1 MTPSNVHI
9 LHPTSPPL
17 AGFLRVGHTGHHKL
31 EALHAA
37 DRLGFS
43 RLVFDAAY
51 AVGQAD
57 FLRAQKAAGREI
69 VIDLNVAETA
79 MPGRFGSAVGKL
91 PWGNP
96 DRPWA
101 PGDFSAIRNDD
112 FAKRFAEFVANIGPS
127 AVLAPVHAAEGD
139 EWRSIDI
146 RATERLRMELDR
158 VGEKDV
164 AIDHLA
170 IIGAREFRDSEK
182 RAAALDGVGGLP
194 VQNLWVRIS
203 GFGATSTGA
212 RTRHVIEAARSLQD
226 LGLPLVLDM
235 AGGFAGL
242 SALAFGA
249 FGGISHGAGQRE
261 SFDLAHWRKPPNGKG
276 GGTSLR
282 AYVPDLDRYLTKEQ
296 LQVFFATRGT
306 KARFACA
313 DSSCCAHGHDDM
325 LENGHAHFITQRSR
339 QLEALSKIPP
349 SRRAENFL
357 LLQLDP
363 AVRST
368 RQASKLKFGDE
379 GVQKLVFDA
388 KSRLTRLRDALG
400 ALHEADGAAAPT
412 SASPLF
418 RGNRPESGGMS
429 VIQGGRP

>member
-9 LHPTSPPL
+9 LHPTSPLL

-37 DRLGFS
+37 DRLGLN

-79 MPGRFGSAVGKL
+79 MGGRFGSAVGKL

-96 DRPWA
+96 DRPWV
-101 PGDFSAIRNDD
+101 PGDFGATRNDD
-112 FAKRFAEFVANIGPS
+112 FAKRFAEFLANIGPS
-127 AVLAPVHAAEGD
+127 AVLAPVHVVEVD

-146 RATERLRMELDR
+146 RATERPRMELDR
-158 VGEKDV
+158 VGAKNV
-164 AIDHLA
+164 AIDHLV

-182 RAAALDGVGGLP
+182 RAAALDGAGDLP

-212 RTRHVIEAARSLQD
+212 RTRHVIEAARNLQD

-276 GGTSLR
+276 GGTSPR
-282 AYVPDLDRYLTKEQ
+282 AYVPELDRYLTEEQ
-296 LQVFFATRGT
+296 LQAFFAVRGT

-313 DSSCCAHGHDDM
+313 DSSCCTHGHEDM

-357 LLQLDP
+357 LRQLDP

-368 RQASKLKFGDE
+368 RQASKLKFGDN
-379 GVQKLVFDA
+379 GVQKLVIDA

-400 ALHEADGAAAPT
+400 ALHEADGAAVPT

-418 RGNRPESGGMS
+418 RGNRPGSGGMS
-429 VIQGGRP
+429 VVQGGRP

>member
-1 MTPSNVHI
+1 MTPPNVHI
-9 LHPTSPPL
+9 LHPTPPPF

-37 DRLGFS
+37 DRLGFI
-43 RLVFDAAY
+43 RLVFDAAH

-79 MPGRFGSAVGKL
+79 MRGRFGSAVGKL

-101 PGDFSAIRNDD
+101 PGDF
-112 FAKRFAEFVANIGPS
+112 G
-127 AVLAPVHAAEGD
+127 
-139 EWRSIDI
+139 
-146 RATERLRMELDR
+146 T
-158 VGEKDV
+158 
-164 AIDHLA
+164 
-170 IIGAREFRDSEK
+170 
-182 RAAALDGVGGLP
+182 
-194 VQNLWVRIS
+194 
-203 GFGATSTGA
+203 
-212 RTRHVIEAARSLQD
+212 
-226 LGLPLVLDM
+226 
-235 AGGFAGL
+235 
-242 SALAFGA
+242 ALAFGT
-249 FGGISHGAGQRE
+249 FGGISHYAGQRE
-261 SFDLAHWRKPPNGKG
+261 RFDLAHWRKPPNGKG
-276 GGTSLR
+276 GGT
-282 AYVPDLDRYLTKEQ
+282 
-296 LQVFFATRGT
+296 

-313 DSSCCAHGHDDM
+313 DSSCCTHGHEDM

-357 LLQLDP
+357 LRQFDP

-368 RQASKLKFGDE
+368 RQASKLKFGDN
-379 GVQKLVFDA
+379 GVQKLVVDA

-400 ALHEADGAAAPT
+400 ALHEADGAVVPT

-418 RGNRPESGGMS
+418 RGNRPGSGGMS

>member
-1 MTPSNVHI
+1 MTPSNIHI
-9 LHPTSPPL
+9 LHPTNPLL

-43 RLVFDAAY
+43 RLVFDAAH
-51 AVGQAD
+51 AAGQAD
-57 FLRAQKAAGREI
+57 FLRAQKAAGQEI

-79 MPGRFGSAVGKL
+79 MLGRFGSAVAKL

-101 PGDFSAIRNDD
+101 PDDFGATRNDD

-127 AVLAPVHAAEGD
+127 AVLAPVHAADGE

-146 RATERLRMELDR
+146 RATERLRIELDR
-158 VGEKDV
+158 AGAKDV
-164 AIDHLA
+164 AIDHLV
-170 IIGAREFRDSEK
+170 IIGAREFRESEK
-182 RAAALDGVGGLP
+182 RGAALDGVTDLP

-235 AGGFAGL
+235 AGGFVGL

-282 AYVPDLDRYLTKEQ
+282 AYVPDLDRYLTEEQ
-296 LQVFFATRGT
+296 LQAFFAVRGT

-313 DSSCCAHGHDDM
+313 DSSCCAHHEDM
-325 LENGHAHFITQRSR
+325 LENGHAHFMTQRSR
-339 QLEALSKIPP
+339 QLEALSRIPP

-357 LLQLDP
+357 LRQLDP

-379 GVQKLVFDA
+379 RVQKLVVDA

-400 ALHEADGAAAPT
+400 ALLEADGAAAPT
-412 SASPLF
+412 SASPPF
-418 RGNRPESGGMS
+418 RGTRLGPVGMS

>member
-17 AGFLRVGHTGHHKL
+17 AGYLRVGHTGHHKL

-51 AVGQAD
+51 TGRQAD
-57 FLRAQKAAGREI
+57 FLHAQKMAGREI

-79 MPGRFGSAVGKL
+79 MPGRFASTVKKL

-96 DRPWA
+96 DRPWI
-101 PGDFSAIRNDD
+101 PGDFGATRNND
-112 FAKRFAEFVANIGPS
+112 FAKRFAEFVTNIGPS
-127 AVLAPVHAAEGD
+127 AVLAPVHKAEGGK
-139 EWRSIDI
+139 WRSIDL

-158 VGEKDV
+158 AGAKDV
-164 AIDHLA
+164 AIDYLV
-170 IIGAREFRDSEK
+170 IIEAREFRDDEK
-182 RAAALDGVGGLP
+182 RAAALDGVSDLP
-194 VQNLWVRIS
+194 VQNLWVRVS

-212 RTRHVIEAARSLQD
+212 RTRNLIEAARCLQD
-226 LGLPLVLDM
+226 PGLPLVLDM
-235 AGGFAGL
+235 AGGFAGI
-242 SALAFGA
+242 STLAFGA
-249 FGGISHGAGQRE
+249 FGGISHGAAQHE
-261 SFDLAHWRKPPNGKG
+261 SFDLADWRKPPNGKG
-276 GGTSLR
+276 GGAYPR
-282 AYVPDLDRYLTKEQ
+282 AYVSELDRYLTEPQ
-296 LQVFFATRGT
+296 LQAFFAVRGT
-306 KARFACA
+306 RTRFACA
-313 DSSCCAHGHDDM
+313 DSSCCAHGYQDM

-357 LLQLDP
+357 LRQLDP

-368 RQASKLKFGDE
+368 RQASKLKFSDD
-379 GVQKLVFDA
+379 GVQKLVGDA

-400 ALHEADGAAAPT
+400 ALHEADGAAAPA
-412 SASPLF
+412 SASPRF
-418 RGNRPESGGMS
+418 RGNRPGSGSMS
-429 VIQGGRP
+429 IIQGGRP

>member
-37 DRLGFS
+37 DRLGFA

-51 AVGQAD
+51 AAGQAD

-79 MPGRFGSAVGKL
+79 MAGRFGSAVGKL

-96 DRPWA
+96 HRPWA
-101 PGDFSAIRNDD
+101 PGDFGVARNDD
-112 FAKRFAEFVANIGPS
+112 FAKRFAGFVATIRPS

-146 RATERLRMELDR
+146 RATERLRIELDR
-158 VGEKDV
+158 AGAKDV
-164 AIDHLA
+164 VIDHLA
-170 IIGAREFRDSEK
+170 IIGAREFRDSGK

-249 FGGISHGAGQRE
+249 FGGIGHGAGQRE
-261 SFDLAHWRKPPNGKG
+261 SFDPAHWRKPPNGKG

-282 AYVPDLDRYLTKEQ
+282 AYIPDLDRHLTEGQ
-296 LQVFFATRGT
+296 LQPFFAVRGT

-313 DSSCCAHGHDDM
+313 DSSCCPHGHEDM

-339 QLEALSKIPP
+339 QREALSKSPP
-349 SRRAENFL
+349 SRRAENFFPS
-357 LLQLDP
+357 QLDP

-368 RQASKLKFGDE
+368 RQASKPKFGNE
-379 GVQKLVFDA
+379 GVRKLVVDA

-400 ALHEADGAAAPT
+400 ALHEADGTDALT
-412 SASPLF
+412 CASPLF
-418 RGNRPESGGMS
+418 RGNRPGSGGMS